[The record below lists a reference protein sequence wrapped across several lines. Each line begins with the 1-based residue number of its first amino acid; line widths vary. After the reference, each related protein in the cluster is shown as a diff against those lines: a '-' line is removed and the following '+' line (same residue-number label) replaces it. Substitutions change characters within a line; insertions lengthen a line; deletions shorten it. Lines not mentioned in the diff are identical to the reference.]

1 MAFRFSLQA
10 VLHLY
15 QSLEHQQELRL
26 RAANQ
31 QVARVRHMIEQVDGH
46 KRQNREQR
54 SRDLQTGT
62 TGAELEFERATEAA
76 LMRRKGELEA
86 ELVRVQQLRDEQQ
99 RNFRQARRRRETLST
114 LRETQL
120 HLYQREAA
128 RREQR
133 QQDDAFLLRRKP
145 PLESSN

>member
-1 MAFRFSLQA
+1 MPFHFSLQA

-31 QVARVRHMIEQVDGH
+31 QVARVRHMIEQLDTV
-46 KRQNREQR
+46 KQQNRARQAQE
-54 SRDLQTGT
+54 LQAGT
-62 TGAELEFERATEAA
+62 TSAELEFARTMESA
-76 LMRRKGELEA
+76 LMKRRGELEV

-99 RNFRQARRRRETLST
+99 RNFHIARRRRETLSS
-114 LRETQL
+114 LRKTQL
-120 HLYQREAA
+120 KNYQREAV

-133 QQDDAFLLRRKP
+133 QADDTFLLRRKP
-145 PLESSN
+145 TK

>member
-1 MAFRFSLQA
+1 MPFHFSLQA

-15 QSLEHQQELRL
+15 ESLEQQQELRL

-31 QVARVRHMIEQVDGH
+31 QVSRVRHAIEQLDAQ
-46 KRQNREQR
+46 KQQNRMQQ
-54 SRDLQTGT
+54 SRLLQAGT
-62 TGAELEFERATEAA
+62 TGAELEFERVTELA
-76 LMRRKGELEA
+76 LHRRRGELDI
-86 ELVRVQQLRDEQQ
+86 ELARTQQLRDEQQ
-99 RNFRQARRRRETLST
+99 RNFRQARRRRETLSS

-133 QQDDAFLLRRKP
+133 RVDDAFLLRRKP
-145 PLESSN
+145 SA

>member
-1 MAFRFSLQA
+1 MPFHFSLQA

-31 QVARVRHMIEQVDGH
+31 QVARVRHMIEQLDTV
-46 KRQNREQR
+46 KQQNRARQAQE
-54 SRDLQTGT
+54 LQAGT
-62 TGAELEFERATEAA
+62 TSAELEFARTMESA
-76 LMRRKGELEA
+76 LMKRRGELEV

-99 RNFRQARRRRETLST
+99 RNFHIARRRRETLSS
-114 LRETQL
+114 LRKTQL
-120 HLYQREAA
+120 KNYQREAA

-133 QQDDAFLLRRKP
+133 QADDTFLLRRKP
-145 PLESSN
+145 MK

>member
-1 MAFRFSLQA
+1 MPFRFSLQS

-31 QVARVRHMIEQVDGH
+31 QVARVRHMIEQLEAH
-46 KRQNREQR
+46 KQQR
-54 SRDLQTGT
+54 RSQQSVELQAGT
-62 TGAELEFERATEAA
+62 TGAELQFERTMESA
-76 LMRRKGELEA
+76 LRCRREELEA

-99 RNFRQARRRRETLST
+99 RNFRLARRRRETLDS

-120 HLYQREAA
+120 HAHQREAQ

-133 QQDDAFLLRRKP
+133 QQDDSFLLRRKR
-145 PLESSN
+145 ST

>member
-1 MAFRFSLQA
+1 MPFHFSLQA

-15 QSLEHQQELRL
+15 ESLEQQQELRL

-31 QVARVRHMIEQVDGH
+31 QVSRVRHAIEQLDAQ
-46 KRQNREQR
+46 KQQNRMQQ
-54 SRDLQTGT
+54 SRQLQAGT
-62 TGAELEFERATEAA
+62 TGAELEFERVTELA
-76 LMRRKGELEA
+76 LHRRRGELDI
-86 ELVRVQQLRDEQQ
+86 ELARTQQLRDEQQ
-99 RNFRQARRRRETLST
+99 RNFRQARRRRETLSS

-133 QQDDAFLLRRKP
+133 RVDDAFLLRRKP
-145 PLESSN
+145 SA

>member
-1 MAFRFSLQA
+1 MPFHFSLQS

-31 QVARVRHMIEQVDGH
+31 QVFRVRNAIEQLDVQ
-46 KRQNREQR
+46 KQQNRIQQ
-54 SRDLQTGT
+54 SRELQAGT
-62 TGAELEFERATEAA
+62 TGAELEFERATELA
-76 LMRRKGELEA
+76 LHRQRGELDI
-86 ELVRVQQLRDEQQ
+86 ELARMQQLRDEQQ
-99 RNFRQARRRRETLST
+99 RNFRQARRRREMLSS

-133 QQDDAFLLRRKP
+133 RVDDAFLLRRKP
-145 PLESSN
+145 SA

>member
-1 MAFRFSLQA
+1 MPFHFSLQA

-31 QVARVRHMIEQVDGH
+31 QVARVRHMIEQLDTV
-46 KRQNREQR
+46 KQQNRARQSQE
-54 SRDLQTGT
+54 LQAGT
-62 TGAELEFERATEAA
+62 TSAELEFARTLESA
-76 LMRRKGELEA
+76 LVRRRGELEV
-86 ELVRVQQLRDEQQ
+86 ELVRAQQLRDEQQ
-99 RNFRQARRRRETLST
+99 RNFHVARRRRETLSS

-120 HLYQREAA
+120 KNYQREAA

-133 QQDDAFLLRRKP
+133 QADDAFLLRRKS
-145 PLESSN
+145 ENR

>member
-1 MAFRFSLQA
+1 MPFHFSLQA

-31 QVARVRHMIEQVDGH
+31 QVARVRHMIEQLDTV
-46 KRQNREQR
+46 KQQNRARQSQE
-54 SRDLQTGT
+54 LQTGT
-62 TGAELEFERATEAA
+62 TSAELEFARTLESA
-76 LMRRKGELEA
+76 LVKRRGELEV
-86 ELVRVQQLRDEQQ
+86 ELVRAQQLRDEQQ
-99 RNFRQARRRRETLST
+99 RNFHVARRRRETLSS

-120 HLYQREAA
+120 ENYRREAA

-133 QQDDAFLLRRKP
+133 QADDAFLLRHKP
-145 PLESSN
+145 ENQ

>member
-1 MAFRFSLQA
+1 MPFHFSLQS

-15 QSLEHQQELRL
+15 ESLEHQQELRL

-31 QVARVRHMIEQVDGH
+31 QVSRVRHAIEQLDAQ
-46 KRQNREQR
+46 KQQNRMQQ
-54 SRDLQTGT
+54 SRELQAGT
-62 TGAELEFERATEAA
+62 TGAELEFERATELA
-76 LMRRKGELEA
+76 LDRRRGELDI
-86 ELVRVQQLRDEQQ
+86 ELARTQQLRDEQQ
-99 RNFRQARRRRETLST
+99 RNFRQARRRRETLSS

-133 QQDDAFLLRRKP
+133 RVDDAFLLRRKP
-145 PLESSN
+145 SA

>member
-1 MAFRFSLQA
+1 MPFHFSLQA

-31 QVARVRHMIEQVDGH
+31 QVARVRHMIEQLDTV
-46 KRQNREQR
+46 KQQNRARQAQE
-54 SRDLQTGT
+54 LQAGT
-62 TGAELEFERATEAA
+62 TSAELEFARTMESA
-76 LMRRKGELEA
+76 LMKRRGELEV

-99 RNFRQARRRRETLST
+99 RNFHIARRRRETLSS
-114 LRETQL
+114 LRKTQL
-120 HLYQREAA
+120 KNYQREAA

-133 QQDDAFLLRRKP
+133 QADDTFLLRRKP
-145 PLESSN
+145 TK

>member
-1 MAFRFSLQA
+1 MPFHFSLQA

-31 QVARVRHMIEQVDGH
+31 QVARVRHMMEQLDAA
-46 KRQNREQR
+46 KQQNRVRQSQE
-54 SRDLQTGT
+54 LQAGT
-62 TGAELEFERATEAA
+62 TSAELEFARTMESA
-76 LMRRKGELEA
+76 LMKRRGELEV
-86 ELVRVQQLRDEQQ
+86 ELLRVQQLRDEQQ
-99 RNFRQARRRRETLST
+99 RNFHIARRRRETLSS

-120 HLYQREAA
+120 EDYQREAA

-133 QQDDAFLLRRKP
+133 QADDVFLLRRKP
-145 PLESSN
+145 VK

>member
-1 MAFRFSLQA
+1 MPFRFSLQS

-26 RAANQ
+26 RAASQ
-31 QVARVRHMIEQVDGH
+31 QVSRVRHEIEQLDAQ
-46 KRQNREQR
+46 KQQNRMQQ
-54 SRDLQTGT
+54 SRELQAGT
-62 TGAELEFERATEAA
+62 TGAELEFERAAELA
-76 LMRRKGELEA
+76 LHSRRGELDA
-86 ELVRVQQLRDEQQ
+86 ELARVQQLRDEQQ
-99 RNFRQARRRRETLST
+99 RIFRQARRRRETLSS

-133 QQDDAFLLRRKP
+133 RLDDAFLLRRKP
-145 PLESSN
+145 SA

>member
-1 MAFRFSLQA
+1 MPFHFSLQA

-31 QVARVRHMIEQVDGH
+31 QVARVRHMIEQLDTV
-46 KRQNREQR
+46 KQQNRARQSQE
-54 SRDLQTGT
+54 LQTGT
-62 TGAELEFERATEAA
+62 TSAELEFARTLESA
-76 LMRRKGELEA
+76 LMKRRGELEV
-86 ELVRVQQLRDEQQ
+86 ELVRAQQLRDEQQ
-99 RNFRQARRRRETLST
+99 RNFHVARRRRETLSS

-120 HLYQREAA
+120 ENYQREAA

-133 QQDDAFLLRRKP
+133 QADDAFLLRRKP
-145 PLESSN
+145 ENR